1 MTLPTH
7 EDCSPL
13 SITQVAKHLQAGGTL
28 GKMPGYEVRKGQ
40 VDMLKAITTSFNS
53 REHLMVEAGTG
64 VGKSLAYLIPSVQWA
79 WNNSTAVVIS
89 TATRNL
95 QSQLLSSDIPRALET
110 LGDTHGKFK
119 VALLKGRTN
128 YACLREVNMSLDPE
142 AKEWAEKS
150 PDGDLD
156 KWNGVFDRSL
166 MSCPAEECSG
176 KYCEYYDK
184 CFFFKA
190 RKKAQEAHLVVA
202 NHSLV
207 LADACSPGGTIL
219 PPYGR
224 LILDEAHNLE
234 DIATRAFAKEFSLES
249 LTMLFKRINKQFKNK
264 DLAYLSAKAQKAASK
279 ILYECT
285 GEGIKRRFRKDYTE
299 DVRDLQDGL
308 EAVMIQVIRTLN
320 ILMENEESEEAIMRL
335 DAAVHTV
342 QAFMNETEFVLKA
355 ENSEWAYWA
364 EEKRLV
370 AAPLSVANDL
380 ANLVYKP
387 KDSVIMCSAT
397 LRVGNDF
404 KYMAKRLGCL
414 DRFNFVAAES
424 PFDYFK
430 QCTCLAC
437 DFLPD
442 PQKYSVAYAD
452 ALGTLLPKLFAASK
466 GRGLCLFTAYEMMN
480 YVKDLVGDNETGIE
494 FLTQGNGQT
503 REAITTQLKE
513 AKKPTVILGAQS
525 FWEGV
530 DVAGDALSCVAIARL
545 PFAQVG
551 DPITEARSEK
561 IEREGGRPFFDY
573 SLPEAVIKFRQGFGR
588 LIRTKKDHGVVVI
601 LDPRLV
607 RKSYGSRF
615 KQACPTTVHVV
626 SSETDLIN
634 TIQESI

>member
-1 MTLPTH
+1 M
-7 EDCSPL
+7 S
-13 SITQVAKHLQAGGTL
+13 
-28 GKMPGYEVRKGQ
+28 GYEVRKGQ
-40 VDMLKAITTSFNS
+40 IDMLKAITSAFNA

-64 VGKSLAYLIPSVQWA
+64 VGKSLAYLIPAVNWA
-79 WNNSTAVVIS
+79 MTNSTSVVIS

-110 LGDTHGKFK
+110 LGENKKKFK

-128 YACLREVNMSLDPE
+128 YACLREINMSLDPE
-142 AKEWAEKS
+142 AKKWAAETE
-150 PDGDLD
+150 DGDLD

-176 KYCEYYDK
+176 KYCEFHEQ
-184 CFFFKA
+184 CFVFKA

-207 LADACSPGGTIL
+207 LADACSPAGVIL

-249 LTMLFKRINKQFKNK
+249 ITMVFKRINKQFRNK
-264 DLAYLSAKAQKAASK
+264 DLAYLSAKAQKCAAN
-279 ILYECT
+279 IVAECN
-285 GEGIKRRFRKDYTE
+285 GNGVKRRFRKDYTE
-299 DVRDLQDGL
+299 DVRDLQDAL
-308 EAVMIQVIRTLN
+308 ESVMIQVIRALN
-320 ILMENEESEEAIMRL
+320 VLIENEESDEVRVRMES
-335 DAAVHTV
+335 AVGMV
-342 QAFMNETEFVLKA
+342 QAFMNDTEFVLKA
-355 ENSEWAYWA
+355 DNPEWAYWA
-364 EEKRLV
+364 EESRLM

-380 ANLVYKP
+380 HNLVYKP

-414 DRFNFVAAES
+414 ERFNFVTAES
-424 PFDYFK
+424 PFNYFK
-430 QCTCLAC
+430 QCQCYAC

-442 PQKYSVAYAD
+442 PQKYSVAYSE
-452 ALGTLLPKLFAASK
+452 ALAALLPKLFTASK

-480 YVKDLVGDNETGIE
+480 YVNKLMGNCESGIE
-494 FLTQGNGQT
+494 FLAQGNGQT
-503 REAITTQLKE
+503 REAITTKLKE
-513 AKKPTVILGAQS
+513 AKTPTVILGAQS

-530 DVAGDALSCVAIARL
+530 DIAGDALSCVAIARL

-551 DPITEARSEK
+551 DPITEARSDK
-561 IEREGGRPFFDY
+561 IEREGGKPFFDY
-573 SLPEAVIKFRQGFGR
+573 ALPEAVIKFRQGFGR
-588 LIRTKKDHGVVVI
+588 LIRTKKDSGVVVI
-601 LDPRLV
+601 LDPRMI

-615 KQACPTTVHVV
+615 KQACPTTVHTV
-626 SSETDLIN
+626 SSEEDLLKLV
-634 TIQESI
+634 EDAL